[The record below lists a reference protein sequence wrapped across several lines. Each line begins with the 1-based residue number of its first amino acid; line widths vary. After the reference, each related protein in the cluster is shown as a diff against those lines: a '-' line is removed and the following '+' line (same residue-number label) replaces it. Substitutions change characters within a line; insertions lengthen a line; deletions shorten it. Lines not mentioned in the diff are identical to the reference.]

1 MLHCYFRDRF
11 KTTVN
16 VCGDCFGAAV
26 VAHLSRK
33 ELQNPEKLDGN
44 AVVIN
49 KRNETKDASLLSS
62 ELSDNQSTKVL

>member
-1 MLHCYFRDRF
+1 MMHCYFRDRF

-33 ELQNPEKLDGN
+33 ELQNPEKLDRN
-44 AVVIN
+44 TVVIN
-49 KRNETKDASLLSS
+49 NRNEAKDASLLSA
-62 ELSDNQSTKVL
+62 EVSDSQSTKIL